1 MALSGN
7 TWVQDVE
14 PTTGVVACQQWIKP
28 TTGEMYY
35 RDTTNTV
42 WTPFGNINN
51 NLGGA
56 VMVSGDTMTGPLLDA
71 PEKARRQNL
80 VVAATSIVGA
90 WSIPKE
96 CANVGMNRHTASF
109 NTRSNILHNLTP

>member
-1 MALSGN
+1 MDSGLF
-7 TWVQDVE
+7 WG
-14 PTTGVVACQQWIKP
+14 GVKTQ
-28 TTGEMYY
+28 E
-35 RDTTNTV
+35 
-42 WTPFGNINN
+42 
-51 NLGGA
+51 
-56 VMVSGDTMTGPLLDA
+56 SGKRFA